1 MNSPLEILR
10 HARTLVADYGESVD
24 DALYHAS
31 ANVGWETY
39 TDTIEELAREAGV
52 EDVAHTATTELV
64 LRLNEWERGNTL
76 STVLDRFDVAI
87 RELENR

>member
-1 MNSPLEILR
+1 MNTPLEILR

-39 TDTIEELAREAGV
+39 ADTVEELSREVGI
-52 EDVAHTATTELV
+52 EDPGHTNTTELV
-64 LRLNEWERGNTL
+64 GMLNEWERGNSL
-76 STVLDRFDVAI
+76 DVVLARFDVAI
-87 RELENR
+87 RLIENR